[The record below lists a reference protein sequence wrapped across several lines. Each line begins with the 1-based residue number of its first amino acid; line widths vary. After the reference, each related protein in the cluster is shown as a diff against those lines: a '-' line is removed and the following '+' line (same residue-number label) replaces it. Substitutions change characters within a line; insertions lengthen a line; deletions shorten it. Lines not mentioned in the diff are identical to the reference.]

1 MTGAQSKSRKG
12 GAAAAN
18 ILGAVAAPLPKAV
31 EPELPSLADAPP
43 SGQDWLHE
51 IKFDG
56 YRMLASIEQ
65 GGVILT
71 TRKGNDWTDRVP
83 TVANALRTIPVKTA
97 LLDGELVSLDE
108 RGASD
113 FQRLQDALG
122 AGHARDARLV
132 YFVFDL
138 LYLNGVDLRGA
149 GLGQRK
155 ALLAELFTRVPPP
168 FAGTIRLS
176 DHVIGQGPAFF
187 AEAARMGLEGI
198 VSKQRDAPYRSGRSH
213 AWLKMKCSQRQEFV
227 VIGFTDPKGTRSLLG
242 ALLLATYAKGQLV
255 YRGRVGTGFSEN
267 SLRDLHRKL
276 APLCGGQPT
285 LTHAPSGAEARAA
298 HWVRPELVAEVSFSG
313 FTQDGLLRH
322 STFLGLREDK
332 AASEVVLEEAV
343 YDGGRRR
350 LGFSD

>member
-1 MTGAQSKSRKG
+1 VTGAQSKSRKSS
-12 GAAAAN
+12 AAAAN
-18 ILGAVAAPLPKAV
+18 ILGAVAAPLPKGV

-56 YRMLASIEQ
+56 YRILASIEQ
-65 GGVILT
+65 GKVILT

-83 TVANALRTIPVKTA
+83 TLANALRTIPVGTA
-97 LLDGELVSLDE
+97 MLDGELVSLDE
-108 RGASD
+108 RGASN

-122 AGHARDARLV
+122 ARPARAARLV

-138 LYLNGVDLRGA
+138 LYLNGVDLRCV

-155 ALLAELFTRVPPP
+155 VLLAELFTRVPPP
-168 FAGTIRLS
+168 LASTIRLS

-213 AWLKMKCSQRQEFV
+213 TWLKMKCSQRQELV

-242 ALLLATYAKGQLV
+242 ALLLATYTGGQLV
-255 YRGRVGTGFSEN
+255 YRGRVGTGFSEG
-267 SLRDLHRKL
+267 SLHDLHRKL
-276 APLCGGQPT
+276 APLCGRQPT
-285 LTHAPSGAEARAA
+285 LAHAPSGAEARAV
-298 HWVRPELVAEVSFSG
+298 HWVRPELVVEVSFSG

-332 AASEVVLEEAV
+332 SASEVVLEEA
-343 YDGGRRR
+343 GCNRR
-350 LGFSD
+350 L